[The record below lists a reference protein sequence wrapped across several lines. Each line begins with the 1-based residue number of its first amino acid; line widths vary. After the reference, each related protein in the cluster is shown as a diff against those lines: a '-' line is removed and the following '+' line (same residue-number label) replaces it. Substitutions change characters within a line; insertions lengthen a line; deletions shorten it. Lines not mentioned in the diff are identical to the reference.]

1 MVINITNT
9 FVTISISFYNQQR
22 LSFLC
27 SDSIEYHL
35 KTVGSL
41 SRKSHILANIYI
53 YFFLN
58 CKLFRVSTD
67 PVKPIY
73 GIYQGPKALGNNPIH
88 VNYWALYETPAKYSL
103 KIV

>member
-53 YFFLN
+53 YIFF
-58 CKLFRVSTD
+58 KLQIIQSFHRPCEAYLWNLPGT
-67 PVKPIY
+67 
-73 GIYQGPKALGNNPIH
+73 
-88 VNYWALYETPAKYSL
+88 
-103 KIV
+103 